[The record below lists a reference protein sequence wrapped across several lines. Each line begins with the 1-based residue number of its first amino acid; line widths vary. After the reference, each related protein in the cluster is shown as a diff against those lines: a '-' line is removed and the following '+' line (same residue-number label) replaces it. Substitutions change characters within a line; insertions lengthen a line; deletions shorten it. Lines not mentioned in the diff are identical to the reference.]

1 MNDTLADNGT
11 ISGNGIEKLGDQLVD
26 VLHKFENETNET
38 DDSNEFYKNY
48 LEIIDT
54 IMGQYCLINT
64 ELWTNL
70 LLDSPDREGFILLS
84 KAAAFAEDGD
94 LFGEND
100 IPSRPQGLSQVAMRR
115 RRKTISR
122 SSPSGG

>member
-54 IMGQYCLINT
+54 IMGQYWDMNQTRGINN
-64 ELWTNL
+64 NL
-70 LLDSPDREGFILLS
+70 KYLHNVD
-84 KAAAFAEDGD
+84 D
-94 LFGEND
+94 LT
-100 IPSRPQGLSQVAMRR
+100 Q
-115 RRKTISR
+115 TISKLQIE
-122 SSPSGG
+122 SKFVSYNKLECFSCIF